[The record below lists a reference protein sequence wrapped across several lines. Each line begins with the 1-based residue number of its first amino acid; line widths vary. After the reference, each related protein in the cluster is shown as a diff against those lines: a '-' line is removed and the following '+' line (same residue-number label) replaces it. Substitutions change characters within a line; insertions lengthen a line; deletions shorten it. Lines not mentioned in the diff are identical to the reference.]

1 MKKQRLTQAER
12 QVHDHPA
19 KTRRSLHYVHSKKCL
34 KRSFLGEAQSGVLKC
49 GLPERQA
56 SKGPLLKREGG
67 GEKRALENPTSANKS
82 RVPAFLQVTSQRTPQ
97 YEEVVGF

>member
-67 GEKRALENPTSANKS
+67 GGGRAGEGGGAEGV
-82 RVPAFLQVTSQRTPQ
+82 RGGG
-97 YEEVVGF
+97 VGGGGGREL